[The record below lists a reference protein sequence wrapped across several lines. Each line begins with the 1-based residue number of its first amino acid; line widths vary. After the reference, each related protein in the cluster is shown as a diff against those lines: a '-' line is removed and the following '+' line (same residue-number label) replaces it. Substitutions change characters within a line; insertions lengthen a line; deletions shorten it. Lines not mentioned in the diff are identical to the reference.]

1 MVPRGRFQRRRSG
14 AVPAEVGIRE
24 DEDQVASR
32 GRAGVVVAIYP
43 TRVKHSPRLLQKQT
57 GKGGEPVQASTPA
70 GVVVATSLAG
80 CIGGVDSRVP
90 RRPSH
95 RPGRGLDGLFAR
107 RAAGP
112 TYYGATAYGPIPT
125 MALLTM
131 ALLTRAILTM
141 NLDGVV
147 ARHAELAVRYHPLQ
161 HLRGQCSGSAAVA
174 QRGCS

>member
-32 GRAGVVVAIYP
+32 GRAGVVVAP
-43 TRVKHSPRLLQKQT
+43 
-57 GKGGEPVQASTPA
+57 
-70 GVVVATSLAG
+70 SLAG
-80 CIGGVDSRVP
+80 CLGGVDSRVP

-125 MALLTM
+125 VALLTM